1 VSDGAAIEAALSE
14 VSKGLQAGDL
24 AAAESSVGKLV
35 ALCQAAAGTQL
46 TADQIDRMTRMLE
59 SCNQL
64 AAATRGR
71 LTESLLQ
78 FGNGSRAQ
86 RAYGDR

>member
-1 VSDGAAIEAALSE
+1 MSAGDDIEAALAA

-24 AAAESSVGKLV
+24 AAAEVSVGQLV
-35 ALCQAAAGTQL
+35 ALCQAAAGTRL
-46 TADQIDRMTRMLE
+46 TAEQIDRLARMLDG
-59 SCNQL
+59 CNQL
-64 AAATRGR
+64 ATATRGR

-86 RAYGDR
+86 RAYGER